1 MSALPLPLRDR
12 RAERRAATRRE
23 ILDAAWDL
31 VRADGLGSL
40 SMRDLG
46 ARVGMR
52 AQSLYAYFPSKYAIF
67 DAMFAESNRELLHR
81 LTDVETTG
89 DPIVRLTRNA
99 RVFIDFSVEDP
110 VRYQLM
116 FQRTIPGFE
125 PSPEAY
131 APAID
136 VLENARTAMRAC
148 GITDARAFD
157 AWTAVT
163 AGIAAQQNSN
173 EPGGDR
179 WVRLADDITAM
190 FLAFYRPAKKKGKR

>member
-1 MSALPLPLRDR
+1 MSVVPVRNR
-12 RAERRAATRRE
+12 RAERYAATRRE
-23 ILDAAWDL
+23 ILDAAWEL

-52 AQSLYAYFPSKYAIF
+52 AQSLYVYFPSKYAIF
-67 DAMFAESNRELLHR
+67 DAMFAESNHELLRR
-81 LTDVETTG
+81 LTAPAPARDAVEELRF
-89 DPIVRLTRNA
+89 IA
-99 RVFIDFSVEDP
+99 RIILEFCVEDP
-110 VRYQLM
+110 VRYQLL
-116 FQRTIPGFE
+116 FERTIPRFE

-131 APAID
+131 APALSILD
-136 VLENARTAMRAC
+136 TARTALRAC
-148 GITDARAFD
+148 GIADDRAFD

-179 WVRLADDITAM
+179 WVRLADEVIDM
-190 FLAFYRPAKKKGKR
+190 YLAHYRPSTRKERP

>member
-1 MSALPLPLRDR
+1 MSVLPLPQRDR

-40 SMRDLG
+40 AMRDLG

-67 DAMFAESNRELLHR
+67 DAMFAESNRELLRR
-81 LTDVETTG
+81 LSELEPGG
-89 DPIVRLTRNA
+89 DPSERLARHA

-125 PSPEAY
+125 PSPEAF

-136 VLENARTAMRAC
+136 VLETARTAMRAC
-148 GITDARAFD
+148 GITDPRAFD
-157 AWTAVT
+157 SWTAVT
-163 AGIAAQQNSN
+163 AGVAAQQNSN

-179 WVRLADDITAM
+179 WVRLAGDLTAM
-190 FLAFYRPAKKKGKR
+190 FLAYYRPAMKKGKR